1 MAKDYFF
8 RRQASILSGESFT
21 VFMTVRGTSLGLSEE
36 LAGSGLKGLII
47 FKSVPPDLDASLIKN
62 RSVKETEVMKY
73 I

>member
-1 MAKDYFF
+1 MAEDYFF
-8 RRQASILSGESFT
+8 RRQAGILSGESFT
-21 VFMTVRGTSLGLSEE
+21 MFLTVPATSLGFSEE